1 MTCFGPVTG
10 PSSVIWDGSGI
21 GVDDMTAQQPMI
33 LVVDDDTDVLETTGL
48 MLRTRGFEVLT
59 AISGPEAMA
68 ICERY
73 PGQIDAVVADLSIPG
88 DHSRFTHQIAARY
101 PTIKIIY
108 ATGIPR
114 HIALSSGLVA
124 PDAPYL
130 EKPVS
135 PDVLERLI
143 RGQVT
148 GFIPARDIW

>member
-1 MTCFGPVTG
+1 MTT
-10 PSSVIWDGSGI
+10 
-21 GVDDMTAQQPMI
+21 QQPMI
-33 LVVDDDTDVLETTGL
+33 LVVDDDADVLETTGF

-59 AISGPEAMA
+59 ATSGPAA
-68 ICERY
+68 LDICARY

-88 DHSRFTHQIAARY
+88 DHSRFTREIAVQY
-101 PTIKIIY
+101 PNIKIIY
-108 ATGIPR
+108 MTGIPR
-114 HIALSSGLVA
+114 HIALSSGLVE

-135 PDVLERLI
+135 ADVLERLI